1 MMWIESRVIGSAN
14 DFQRAISATVWE
26 TSMKKLLLV
35 SAFVALSTSA
45 AFAGAFNTNNA
56 FVGQLGFF
64 NTGVVEQGGFASRN
78 NALIGQVGAGNVSGI
93 QQGGAFNH
101 NNAATLQFGFGN
113 GAIITQ
119 N

>member
-1 MMWIESRVIGSAN
+1 
-14 DFQRAISATVWE
+14 
-26 TSMKKLLLV
+26 MKKLLLV

-45 AFAGAFNTNNA
+45 AFAGAFNVNNA
-56 FVGQLGFF
+56 FVGQFGFSQV
-64 NTGVVEQGGFASRN
+64 GVVEQGGFASHN
-78 NALIGQVGAGNVSGI
+78 NALIGQAGGGNESGI